1 MYDLLES
8 RSAPDLDRM
17 ALRSAIGGVLFA
29 GLSPLLVRLSPVD
42 PAATAFWRLL
52 LALPATLWLARSDPA
67 MPARAKLWAMLSG
80 FLLAGDL
87 VLWNRSIMMTTI
99 LEANVLVM
107 VYPLLVSTGAWLF
120 WGERLGGRIGLGGLI
135 AFAGL
140 IAMTVGP
147 TAGTSNIVGNLLAV
161 GAAVFFAGSLL
172 VTAELRRTHA
182 AATVTVWIFIGAVAT
197 ALPIALIEGRLLAD
211 TASGWGILILYGV
224 VTVFSSLLTNRSLG
238 RLPASLVAILGYGQP
253 VIATA
258 AAVPLFGEVPGWG
271 DAAGTAI
278 VVAGLLIA
286 TSRPGR

>member
-1 MYDLLES
+1 MQQSPEA
-8 RSAPDLDRM
+8 APDLDRM
-17 ALRSAIGGVLFA
+17 ALRSAAGGVVFA

-42 PAATAFWRLL
+42 PSATAFWRLI
-52 LALPATLWLARSDPA
+52 LALPATLWLARSDPR
-67 MPARAKLWAMLSG
+67 MPPQAKLWAMLSG

-107 VYPLLVSTGAWLF
+107 VYPLLVSIGAWLF

-147 TAGTSNIVGNLLAV
+147 AAGTSNITGNLLAV
-161 GAAVFFAGSLL
+161 GAAVFFAGSIL
-172 VTAELRRTHA
+172 VTAQLRRTHA
-182 AATVTVWIFIGAVAT
+182 AATVTVWIFIGAMLT
-197 ALPIALIEGRLLAD
+197 ALPIALIEGRVFAT
-211 TASGWGILILYGV
+211 TAWGWGILILYGV
-224 VTVFSSLLTNRSLG
+224 VTFFSSFLTNRSLG

-258 AAVPLFGEVPGWG
+258 AAVPLFGEVPTPG
-271 DAAGTAI
+271 DALGAAI

-286 TSRPGR
+286 TTRPGT